1 MQMPP
6 PYPCPESASK
16 DTATSSRAFV
26 ETIEYSR
33 FVEFCEACRHFRYIG
48 LCYGPP
54 GIGKSLSAVRYS
66 RADQIVPRD
75 RWTNEVSDDLP
86 VDTLLYTTSVIN
98 TPSGVRNDIN
108 MARERVM
115 SIVLNPIR
123 REAAA
128 VLEEIRVKDERRR
141 REIMDKPGC
150 SPCDR
155 PAVDPTYFE
164 TYKQYQIK
172 ERAIEDPTTLILV
185 DEADRLHMN
194 SLEQIRSI
202 FDEGTAGF
210 VLIDMP
216 GIEKRIARF
225 PQFYSRI
232 GFVHEFRPLDAEQ
245 IQNLLESKWAPV
257 GVNLPDEQL
266 LPEVIASLIRM
277 TGGNFRLLTRL
288 LTQIERVLSV
298 NDLHLVSTAV
308 SKRRGTVSSSVPDDT
323 DYAK

>member
-1 MQMPP
+1 LSTAGLLS
-6 PYPCPESASK
+6 SAK
-16 DTATSSRAFV
+16 
-26 ETIEYSR
+26 
-33 FVEFCEACRHFRYIG
+33 
-48 LCYGPP
+48 L
-54 GIGKSLSAVRYS
+54 AV
-66 RADQIVPRD
+66 
-75 RWTNEVSDDLP
+75 
-86 VDTLLYTTSVIN
+86 TSV
-98 TPSGVRNDIN
+98 TSGFATGRQVS
-108 MARERVM
+108 ARVCQ
-115 SIVLNPIR
+115 PFAT
-123 REAAA
+123 AAQT
-128 VLEEIRVKDERRR
+128 R
-141 REIMDKPGC
+141 
-150 SPCDR
+150 S
-155 PAVDPTYFE
+155 
-164 TYKQYQIK
+164 QYQIK

-202 FDEGTAGF
+202 FDEGTAGL
-210 VLIDMP
+210 VLIGMP

-308 SKRRGTVSSSVPDDT
+308 VEAVRDSLVIGPG
-323 DYAK
+323 

>member
-1 MQMPP
+1 MQIPP
-6 PYPCPESASK
+6 SYPSPECASK
-16 DTATSSRAFV
+16 GTATSSRAFV

-54 GIGKSLSAVRYS
+54 GIGKTLSAVRYS

-75 RWTNEVSDDLP
+75 RWTSEVSDDLP

-98 TPSGVRNDIN
+98 TPSGIRSDIN

-115 SIVLNPIR
+115 SIVVNPIR
-123 REAAA
+123 REATV
-128 VLEEIRVKDERRR
+128 VLEEIRLKDEKRR

-155 PAVDPTYFE
+155 PPVDPTYFE
-164 TYKQYQIK
+164 TYKQYQAK
-172 ERAIEDPTTLILV
+172 ERAVGDPTTLILV

-202 FDEGTAGF
+202 FDEGTAGL
-210 VLIDMP
+210 VLIGMP

-225 PQFYSRI
+225 PQF
-232 GFVHEFRPLDAEQ
+232 
-245 IQNLLESKWAPV
+245 
-257 GVNLPDEQL
+257 
-266 LPEVIASLIRM
+266 
-277 TGGNFRLLTRL
+277 
-288 LTQIERVLSV
+288 
-298 NDLHLVSTAV
+298 
-308 SKRRGTVSSSVPDDT
+308 
-323 DYAK
+323 

>member
-1 MQMPP
+1 MTPRTSHQGEKENHALATSVVAGTRGWMSEKYLPP
-6 PYPCPESASK
+6 PDQAKCFFL
-16 DTATSSRAFV
+16 TSPF
-26 ETIEYSR
+26 IE
-33 FVEFCEACRHFRYIG
+33 
-48 LCYGPP
+48 P
-54 GIGKSLSAVRYS
+54 GIGKTLSAVRYS

-75 RWTNEVSDDLP
+75 RWTSEVSDDLP
-86 VDTLLYTTSVIN
+86 VDTLLYTTAVIN

-108 MARERVM
+108 LAKERVM

-123 REAAA
+123 REATK
-128 VLEEIRVKDERRR
+128 VLEEIRVKDEKRR

-164 TYKQYQIK
+164 TYKQYQAR
-172 ERAIEDPTTLILV
+172 ERSVGDPTTLILV

-202 FDEGTAGF
+202 FDGGTAGL
-210 VLIDMP
+210 VLIGMP
-216 GIEKRIARF
+216 GLEKRIARF

-232 GFVHEFRPLDAEQ
+232 GFVHEFRPLGAKQ
-245 IQNLLESKWAPV
+245 VQTLLESRWAPA
-257 GVNLPDEQL
+257 GVILPDEQL

-277 TGGNFRLLTRL
+277 SGGNFRLLTRL

-298 NDLHLVSTAV
+298 NDLHLVSNAV
-308 SKRRGTVSSSVPDDT
+308 VEAARDSLVIGP
-323 DYAK
+323 A

>member
-1 MQMPP
+1 MQIPP
-6 PYPCPESASK
+6 SYPCPESASK
-16 DTATSSRAFV
+16 GTATSSRAFI
-26 ETIEYSR
+26 ETIEYNR
-33 FVEFCEACRHFRYIG
+33 FVEFCEACRQFRYIG

-54 GIGKSLSAVRYS
+54 GIGKTLSAVRYS

-75 RWTNEVSDDLP
+75 RWTSDASDNLP
-86 VDTLLYTTSVIN
+86 VDTLLYTTAVIN

-123 REAAA
+123 REASV
-128 VLEEIRVKDERRR
+128 VLEEIRAKDEKRR

-164 TYKQYQIK
+164 TYKQYRIK
-172 ERAIEDPTTLILV
+172 ERAVGDPTTLILV

-202 FDEGTAGF
+202 FDEGTAGL
-210 VLIDMP
+210 VLIGMP
-216 GIEKRIARF
+216 GLEKRIARF

-245 IQNLLESKWAPV
+245 VQTLLESRWAPT
-257 GVNLPDEQL
+257 GVTLPDEQL

-277 TGGNFRLLTRL
+277 SGGNFRLLTRL

-298 NDLHLVSTAV
+298 NDLHLVSNAV
-308 SKRRGTVSSSVPDDT
+308 VEAARDSLVIGPG
-323 DYAK
+323 

>member
-1 MQMPP
+1 MPP

-16 DTATSSRAFV
+16 GTATSSRAFV

-75 RWTNEVSDDLP
+75 RWTSEVSDDLP

-123 REAAA
+123 REASV
-128 VLEEIRVKDERRR
+128 VLEEIRVKDEKRR

-202 FDEGTAGF
+202 FDEGTAGL
-210 VLIDMP
+210 VLIGMP

-288 LTQIERVLSV
+288 LTQIKRVLSV

-308 SKRRGTVSSSVPDDT
+308 VEAARDSLVIGPG
-323 DYAK
+323 

>member
-1 MQMPP
+1 MQIPP
-6 PYPCPESASK
+6 SYPCPESASK
-16 DTATSSRAFV
+16 GTATSSRAFV

-75 RWTNEVSDDLP
+75 RWTSEVSDDLP

-123 REAAA
+123 REASV
-128 VLEEIRVKDERRR
+128 VLEEIRVKDEKRR
-141 REIMDKPGC
+141 REIIDKPGC

-202 FDEGTAGF
+202 FDEGTAGL
-210 VLIDMP
+210 VLIGMP

-277 TGGNFRLLTRL
+277 TRGNFRLLTRL

-308 SKRRGTVSSSVPDDT
+308 VEAARDSLVIGPG
-323 DYAK
+323 

>member
-1 MQMPP
+1 MFCSGP
-6 PYPCPESASK
+6 AL
-16 DTATSSRAFV
+16 RAGKP
-26 ETIEYSR
+26 R
-33 FVEFCEACRHFRYIG
+33 FDPGRHFRYIG
-48 LCYGPP
+48 LCFGPP

-75 RWTNEVSDDLP
+75 RWTSEVSDDLP
-86 VDTLLYTTSVIN
+86 VDTVLYITSVIN

-123 REAAA
+123 REASA
-128 VLEEIRVKDERRR
+128 VLEEIRAKDEKRR

-202 FDEGTAGF
+202 FDEGTAGL
-210 VLIDMP
+210 VLIGMP

-245 IQNLLESKWAPV
+245 IQNLLENKWAPV

-288 LTQIERVLSV
+288 LTQIERVLSE

-308 SKRRGTVSSSVPDDT
+308 VEAARDSLVIGPG
-323 DYAK
+323 

>member
-1 MQMPP
+1 MPP
-6 PYPCPESASK
+6 SYPLPESASRG
-16 DTATSSRAFV
+16 TATSSRAFV
-26 ETIEYSR
+26 ETLEYNR

-54 GIGKSLSAVRYS
+54 GIGKTLSAVRYS
-66 RADQIVPRD
+66 RADQIAPRD
-75 RWTNEVSDDLP
+75 RWTSEVSDDLP

-98 TPSGVRNDIN
+98 TPTGVRSDIGL
-108 MARERVM
+108 ARERIM
-115 SIVLNPIR
+115 SIVLDPIR
-123 REAAA
+123 REASM
-128 VLEEIRVKDERRR
+128 VLDELRLKDEKRR

-155 PAVDPTYFE
+155 PAVDPIYFD

-172 ERAIEDPTTLILV
+172 QRAIGDPTTLILV

-202 FDEGTAGF
+202 FDEGTAGL
-210 VLIDMP
+210 VLIGMP
-216 GIEKRIARF
+216 GIEKRVARF

-245 IQNLLESKWAPV
+245 VQTLLESRWAPA
-257 GVNLPDEQL
+257 GVKLPNEQL
-266 LPEVIASLIRM
+266 LPDVIAGLIRM

-288 LTQIERVLSV
+288 LTQIERVLNV
-298 NDLHLVSTAV
+298 NDLHLVSIAV
-308 SKRRGTVSSSVPDDT
+308 VEAARDSLVLVQVDAA
-323 DYAK
+323 YAK

>member
-1 MQMPP
+1 MPP
-6 PYPCPESASK
+6 SYPSPESASK
-16 DTATSSRAFV
+16 GTATSSRAFV
-26 ETIEYSR
+26 ETIEHSR

-54 GIGKSLSAVRYS
+54 GIGKTLSAVRYS

-75 RWTNEVSDDLP
+75 RWTSEVSDDLP

-115 SIVLNPIR
+115 GIVLTPIR
-123 REAAA
+123 REASV
-128 VLEEIRVKDERRR
+128 VLEEIRLKDEKRR

-164 TYKQYQIK
+164 TYKQYQVK
-172 ERAIEDPTTLILV
+172 ERAVLDPTTLILV

-202 FDEGTAGF
+202 FDEGTAGL
-210 VLIDMP
+210 VLIGMP

-232 GFVHEFRPLDAEQ
+232 GFVHEFRPLDAAQ
-245 IQNLLESKWAPV
+245 VRNLLEGRWAPA
-257 GVNLPDEQL
+257 GVKLPDQQL

-277 TGGNFRLLTRL
+277 TGGNFRLLARL
-288 LTQIERVLSV
+288 LTQIERVLRV
-298 NDLHLVSTAV
+298 NDLHLVSNAV
-308 SKRRGTVSSSVPDDT
+308 VEAARESLVIGPG
-323 DYAK
+323 